1 MGFYRGWA
9 AEQGS
14 RGAGKGLIPLLRYL
28 LTRQQADEQG
38 HGLLFDTS
46 QTQLLLMITM
56 AGRRKKNGG
65 CTERQEG
72 KRGGRP
78 DSNAV
83 SGKMQG
89 KKGMLKRGC
98 QKAEGLWE
106 DTEVISEKER

>member
-56 AGRRKKNGG
+56 AGRRKKM
-65 CTERQEG
+65 EDAQR
-72 KRGGRP
+72 
-78 DSNAV
+78 D
-83 SGKMQG
+83 
-89 KKGMLKRGC
+89 KKGKEEEDRTAMQCQERCRERRGC
-98 QKAEGLWE
+98 
-106 DTEVISEKER
+106 